1 MEGPEERVVSPRLF
15 PSSSNESKPTGSISC
30 AAAPLGSTDGTCY
43 WSLLIRRCWRD
54 HLSLFLNLLSVKLL
68 AEVSAWVPSVR
79 LLLAVPPLRSVLRSP
94 PVCCVGLQ
102 QEPASGRSV
111 WRPRSSLEAAPICV
125 SKLP

>member
-1 MEGPEERVVSPRLF
+1 MEDPEERVVSPGLF
-15 PSSSNESKPTGSISC
+15 PSSSNKSKPTGSISC
-30 AAAPLGSTDGTCY
+30 AAAPVGSADGTCY
-43 WSLLIRRCWRD
+43 WSLLIRWCWRD
-54 HLSLFLNLLSVKLL
+54 HLSLRICSLSR
-68 AEVSAWVPSVR
+68 EVSASVPSVR

-94 PVCCVGLQ
+94 PFGCVGLQ